1 MEFRWQRRCGSAS
14 GSPQVVDKFPARW
27 AESAAPCLR
36 GAGEGLLARR
46 AETPDLTL
54 RALTMELATLGVL
67 VARDTVWHFVRKA
80 GQTVK
85 QRP

>member
-1 MEFRWQRRCGSAS
+1 VATAVRVGQRQPSGRGQVPGKVGGIRRAVPTGGRGRAARSA
-14 GSPQVVDKFPARW
+14 
-27 AESAAPCLR
+27 
-36 GAGEGLLARR
+36 